1 MPDHI
6 ILTLLPPH
14 SPELN
19 PVENVLQFMGDCIFN
34 DDTTLS
40 PMAALPRIGRRDRS

>member
-19 PVENVLQFMGDCIFN
+19 PVENVLQFMGDWIFN
-34 DDTTLS
+34 DARHRHPWLRF
-40 PMAALPRIGRRDRS
+40 LE

>member
-19 PVENVLQFMGDCIFN
+19 PVENVLQFMGDCIL
-34 DDTTLS
+34 TTTRHRHPWLRF
-40 PMAALPRIGRRDRS
+40 LE